1 MRHESLHNDS
11 LLNGLIPTKKKNR
24 LMRSSYNLY
33 VEAVFSCD
41 SLLLIDRSIDYQ
53 YCQAKVGLK

>member
-11 LLNGLIPTKKKNR
+11 LLNGLIPTKKKN
-24 LMRSSYNLY
+24 MPMHSSYNLY

-41 SLLLIDRSIDYQ
+41 SLLLIDRSY
-53 YCQAKVGLK
+53 